1 MFTGPVEL
9 RVVFRHDTIEVTVA
23 EMPEET
29 IPSKLRGDID
39 NYVKTLMD
47 GLNGAAW
54 VDDKQV
60 HGVWALKE

>member
-1 MFTGPVEL
+1 MFAGPVEL
-9 RVVFRHDTIEVTVA
+9 RVVFSSNRIEVTVTA
-23 EMPEET
+23 MSEEMP
-29 IPSKLRGDID
+29 ISKLRGDLD

-54 VDDKQV
+54 LDDKQV